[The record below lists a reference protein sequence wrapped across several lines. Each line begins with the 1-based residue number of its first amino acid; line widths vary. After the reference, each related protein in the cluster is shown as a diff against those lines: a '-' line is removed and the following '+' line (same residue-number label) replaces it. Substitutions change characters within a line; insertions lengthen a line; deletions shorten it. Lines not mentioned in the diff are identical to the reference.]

1 MISLNKLLLKL
12 PKHSPPSRKVCSLK
26 PRKPLVMMLCP
37 KQIRMHTM
45 LMRLLLELKKKLSSP
60 NLRVLMDTL
69 NLVAMTTVKLL
80 LKPISSHG
88 PRQSMNHAEPI
99 NQELLAERMRKSRK
113 PKKQLVLVLILTITK
128 Q

>member
-1 MISLNKLLLKL
+1 
-12 PKHSPPSRKVCSLK
+12 
-26 PRKPLVMMLCP
+26 
-37 KQIRMHTM
+37 M

-88 PRQSMNHAEPI
+88 PRQSMNLAEPI